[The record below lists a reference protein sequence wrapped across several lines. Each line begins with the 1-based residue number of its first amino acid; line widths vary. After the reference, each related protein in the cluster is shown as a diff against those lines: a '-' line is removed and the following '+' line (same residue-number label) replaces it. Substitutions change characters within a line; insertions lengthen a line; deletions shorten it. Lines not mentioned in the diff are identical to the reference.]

1 MSVDVATR
9 GETARTSAERREAR
23 TGFFAARGAL
33 LAERDDLRGVSAFV
47 DYLDDTVRW
56 SA

>member
-1 MSVDVATR
+1 MDEQLDQLS
-9 GETARTSAERREAR
+9 GKRREQR
-23 TGFFAARGAL
+23 SEFCAARGAL
-33 LAERDDLRGVSAFV
+33 LSERQDLRGVSAFV